1 MIKSMTGFG
10 RGEDSSPGYQITCEV
25 KGVNHRYFDF
35 NLRMSRRYNVLE
47 DRIREKIK
55 QCIIRGRIETFI
67 NIEKTGESKRNIK
80 VDNDL
85 AMIYHNSLKDL
96 AESLQLE
103 STVNIVDLFKL
114 PEVFALEDDEEDIE
128 SVWSGIERALTGA
141 LEGLVDMRIRE
152 GQALTDDIR
161 NRNRIILNTID
172 VIEERSPLVVNEHF
186 ERMRK
191 RMQELNQ
198 DLAID
203 ESRLIQEIAIFA
215 DRTSIAE
222 ETVRLKSHCSQM
234 EELLL
239 SMEPVGR
246 KCDFLIQEMFREVN
260 TIASKANDLFINR
273 TVVELK
279 AELEKIRE
287 QVQMWSRKGR

>member
-10 RGEDSSPGYQITCEV
+10 RGEGSSPGYQITCEI
-25 KGVNHRYFDF
+25 KAVNHRYLDF

-47 DRIREKIK
+47 DRIREKIR
-55 QCIIRGRIETFI
+55 QYIIRGRIETFV

-85 AMIYHNSLKDL
+85 AMLYHNSLKDL
-96 AESLQLE
+96 AETLQIE
-103 STVNIVDLFKL
+103 SNINIVDIFKL
-114 PEVFALEDDEEDIE
+114 PEVFALEEDEEDIE
-128 SVWSGIERALTGA
+128 SIWSGVEEALTRS

-152 GQALTDDIR
+152 GQVLADDIR
-161 NRNRIILNTID
+161 QRNKNILKSID
-172 VIEERSPLVVNEHF
+172 LIEERAPLIVIEHM
-186 ERMRK
+186 ERMKK
-191 RMQELNQ
+191 RIQELSQ
-198 DLAID
+198 DLEID
-203 ESRLIQEIAIFA
+203 ENRLLQEVAIFA
-215 DRTSIAE
+215 DRTSVAE
-222 ETVRLKSHCSQM
+222 ELVRIKSHCSQM

-239 SMEPVGR
+239 STEPVGR
-246 KCDFLIQEMFREVN
+246 KCDFLIQEMFREIN

-287 QVQMWSRKGR
+287 QVQNVE

>member
-1 MIKSMTGFG
+1 MLRSMTGFG
-10 RGEDSSPGYQITCEV
+10 RGESSSPGYQITCEI

-35 NLRMSRRYNVLE
+35 NLRMSRRYNILE
-47 DRIREKIK
+47 DRIREKVK
-55 QCIIRGRIETFI
+55 QYIVRGRIETFI
-67 NIEKTGESKRNIK
+67 NIEKTGESQRNIK

-85 AMIYHNSLKDL
+85 AMLYHNSLKDL
-96 AESLQLE
+96 AEYLQIE
-103 STVNIVDLFKL
+103 SAIKIVDIFKL
-114 PEVFALEDDEEDIE
+114 PEVFALEEDEEDIE
-128 SVWSGIERALTGA
+128 NIWSGVDGALTSA
-141 LEGLVDMRIRE
+141 LDSLVEMRIRE
-152 GQALTDDIR
+152 GQALAEDIR
-161 NRNRIILNTID
+161 RRNQNIVNTVG
-172 VIEERSPLVVNEHF
+172 VIEERSPLVVKEHF
-186 ERMRK
+186 ERMKK
-191 RMQELNQ
+191 RIQELYQ

-222 ETVRLKSHCSQM
+222 ELVRLKSHCSQM

-239 SMEPVGR
+239 LTEPVGR

-287 QVQMWSRKGR
+287 QVQNVE

>member
-10 RGEDSSPGYQITCEV
+10 RGEGSSPGYQITCEI

-35 NLRMSRRYNVLE
+35 NLRMSRRYNLLE

-55 QCIIRGRIETFI
+55 QYIVRGRIETFI
-67 NIEKTGESKRNIK
+67 NIEQTGVSKRNIK

-96 AESLQLE
+96 AESLQIE
-103 STVNIVDLFKL
+103 SAVDIVDIFKL
-114 PEVFALEDDEEDIE
+114 PEVFALEENEEDLE
-128 SVWSGIERALTGA
+128 SIWLGVEAALA
-141 LEGLVDMRIRE
+141 SSLEGLVDMRIRE
-152 GQALTDDIR
+152 GQALAEDIR
-161 NRNRIILNTID
+161 QRNQHILDTVGI
-172 VIEERSPLVVNEHF
+172 IEERSPLVVNEHV
-186 ERMRK
+186 ERMKK
-191 RMQELNQ
+191 RLQ
-198 DLAID
+198 DLNHDLAVD
-203 ESRLIQEIAIFA
+203 ESRLMQEVAIFA
-215 DRTSIAE
+215 DRASIAE
-222 ETVRLKSHCSQM
+222 ELVRMKSHCTQM
-234 EELLL
+234 EELLV

-260 TIASKANDLFINR
+260 TIASKANDLLISR

-287 QVQMWSRKGR
+287 QIQNVE

>member
-10 RGEDSSPGYQITCEV
+10 RGEGNSPGYQITCEI

-35 NLRMSRRYNVLE
+35 NLRMSRRYNILE

-55 QCIIRGRIETFI
+55 QYIVRGRVETFI
-67 NIEKTGESKRNIK
+67 NIEKTGDSKRNIK

-85 AMIYHNSLKDL
+85 AMIYHSSLKDL
-96 AESLQLE
+96 AERLQIE
-103 STVNIVDLFKL
+103 PSINILDIFKL
-114 PEVFALEDDEEDIE
+114 PEVFALEEDEEDIE
-128 SVWSGIERALTGA
+128 TIWSGVEVALSSS

-152 GQALTDDIR
+152 GQALAEDIR
-161 NRNRIILNTID
+161 QRNQKIIKTIEI
-172 VIEERSPLVVNEHF
+172 IEERSPLVVSEHA
-186 ERMRK
+186 ERMKK
-191 RMQELNQ
+191 RIQELNQ

-222 ETVRLKSHCSQM
+222 ELVRMYSHCSQM
-234 EELLL
+234 DELL
-239 SMEPVGR
+239 SSAEPVGR
-246 KCDFLIQEMFREVN
+246 KCDFLLQEMFREVN
-260 TIASKANDLFINR
+260 TIASKANDLLINH

-287 QVQMWSRKGR
+287 QIQNVE

>member
-1 MIKSMTGFG
+1 MIRSMTGFG
-10 RGEDSSPGYQITCEV
+10 RGEGSSPGYQITCEI

-35 NLRMSRRYNVLE
+35 NLRMSRRYNILE
-47 DRIREKIK
+47 DRIREKVK
-55 QCIIRGRIETFI
+55 QYIVRGRIETFI
-67 NIEKTGESKRNIK
+67 NIEKTGESQRNIK

-96 AESLQLE
+96 AESLQID
-103 STVNIVDLFKL
+103 SAIGIVDIFKL
-114 PEVFALEDDEEDIE
+114 PEVFALEEDEEDIE
-128 SVWSGIERALTGA
+128 SIWSGVEGALTPA
-141 LEGLVDMRIRE
+141 LEGLVEMRIRE
-152 GQALTDDIR
+152 GQALAEDIR
-161 NRNRIILNTID
+161 RRNQNILSTIG

-186 ERMRK
+186 ERMKK
-191 RMQELNQ
+191 RVQELTQ

-215 DRTSIAE
+215 DRTSIDE
-222 ETVRLKSHCSQM
+222 ELVRLKSHCSQM

-239 SMEPVGR
+239 STETVGR

-287 QVQMWSRKGR
+287 QVQNVE

>member
-10 RGEDSSPGYQITCEV
+10 RGEGSSPGYQITCEV

-35 NLRMSRRYNVLE
+35 NLRMSRRYNILE
-47 DRIREKIK
+47 DRIRDKVK
-55 QCIIRGRIETFI
+55 QYIVRGRIETFI
-67 NIEKTGESKRNIK
+67 NIEKTGDSKRNIK

-85 AMIYHNSLKDL
+85 AMLYHNSLKDL
-96 AESLQLE
+96 AESLQIE
-103 STVNIVDLFKL
+103 SNINIVDIFKL
-114 PEVFALEDDEEDIE
+114 PEVFALEEDEEDIE
-128 SVWSGIERALTGA
+128 SIWSGVEEALTSS
-141 LEGLVDMRIRE
+141 LQGLIDMRIRE
-152 GQALTDDIR
+152 GQALAEDIR
-161 NRNRIILNTID
+161 QRNQNILKTID
-172 VIEERSPLVVNEHF
+172 AIETRSPLVVSEHM
-186 ERMRK
+186 ERMKK
-191 RMQELNQ
+191 RIQELNQ

-203 ESRLIQEIAIFA
+203 ENRLLQEVAVFA

-222 ETVRLKSHCSQM
+222 ELVRMKSHCSQM

-239 SMEPVGR
+239 STEPVGR
-246 KCDFLIQEMFREVN
+246 KCDFLLQEMFREVN

-287 QVQMWSRKGR
+287 QVQNVE

>member
-1 MIKSMTGFG
+1 MTGFG
-10 RGEDSSPGYQITCEV
+10 RGEGSSPGYQITCEI

-35 NLRMSRRYNVLE
+35 NLRMSRRYNILE
-47 DRIREKIK
+47 DRIREKVK
-55 QCIIRGRIETFI
+55 QYIVRGRIETFI
-67 NIEKTGESKRNIK
+67 NIEKTGESQRNIK

-96 AESLQLE
+96 AESLQID
-103 STVNIVDLFKL
+103 SAIGIVDIFKL
-114 PEVFALEDDEEDIE
+114 PEVFALEEDEEDIE
-128 SVWSGIERALTGA
+128 SIWSGVEGALTPA
-141 LEGLVDMRIRE
+141 LEGLVEMRIRE
-152 GQALTDDIR
+152 GQALAEDIR
-161 NRNRIILNTID
+161 RRNQNILSTIG

-186 ERMRK
+186 ERMKK
-191 RMQELNQ
+191 RVQELTQ

-215 DRTSIAE
+215 DRTSIDE
-222 ETVRLKSHCSQM
+222 ELVRLKSHCSQM

-239 SMEPVGR
+239 STETVGR

-287 QVQMWSRKGR
+287 QVQNVE

>member
-1 MIKSMTGFG
+1 MLRSMTGFG
-10 RGEDSSPGYQITCEV
+10 RGESSSPGYQITCEI

-35 NLRMSRRYNVLE
+35 NLRMSRRYNILE
-47 DRIREKIK
+47 DRIREKVK
-55 QCIIRGRIETFI
+55 QYIVRGRIETFI
-67 NIEKTGESKRNIK
+67 NIEKTGESQRNIK

-85 AMIYHNSLKDL
+85 AMLYHNSLKDL
-96 AESLQLE
+96 AEYLQIE
-103 STVNIVDLFKL
+103 SAIKIVDIFKL
-114 PEVFALEDDEEDIE
+114 PEVFALEEDEEDIE
-128 SVWSGIERALTGA
+128 NIWSGVDGALTSA
-141 LEGLVDMRIRE
+141 LDSLVEMRIRE
-152 GQALTDDIR
+152 GQALAEEIR
-161 NRNRIILNTID
+161 RRNQNIVNTVG
-172 VIEERSPLVVNEHF
+172 VIEERSPLVVKEHF
-186 ERMRK
+186 ERMKK
-191 RMQELNQ
+191 RIQELYQ

-222 ETVRLKSHCSQM
+222 ELVRLKSHCSQM

-239 SMEPVGR
+239 LTEPVGR

-287 QVQMWSRKGR
+287 QVQNVE